1 MTREAMAVCLRVLKE
16 SNKSR
21 FDSYSVR
28 NGVLIIPYY
37 LSGLSRAVFPT
48 TFLEIAVYKEHA
60 KSRGIVCIPVKRS
73 RAARTRFTSKDE
85 LGCLDE

>member
-1 MTREAMAVCLRVLKE
+1 MAREAMAVRLRVLKD

-37 LSGLSRAVFPT
+37 LSGLSRAVFSDNLSRNSCIQRT
-48 TFLEIAVYKEHA
+48 CQVSEHCVYSSQA
-60 KSRGIVCIPVKRS
+60 
-73 RAARTRFTSKDE
+73 
-85 LGCLDE
+85 L

>member
-1 MTREAMAVCLRVLKE
+1 MAREAMAVCLRVLKE

-37 LSGLSRAVFPT
+37 LSGLSRAVFSDNLSRNSCIQRT
-48 TFLEIAVYKEHA
+48 CQVSGHCVYSSQA
-60 KSRGIVCIPVKRS
+60 
-73 RAARTRFTSKDE
+73 
-85 LGCLDE
+85 L

>member
-1 MTREAMAVCLRVLKE
+1 MAREAMAVCLRVLKE

-37 LSGLSRAVFPT
+37 LSGLSRAVFSDNLSRNSCIQRT
-48 TFLEIAVYKEHA
+48 CQVTGHYVYSSQA
-60 KSRGIVCIPVKRS
+60 
-73 RAARTRFTSKDE
+73 
-85 LGCLDE
+85 L